1 MTLSK
6 KWYWLIGFITLFAL
20 LLVIVGFFIDEPL
33 RRYMEREANRN
44 LKGYTVRIGALDF
57 HPIGLSLDL
66 MDVKILQ
73 EAHPTPPTASIQK
86 ASASLQWREILTGDI
101 VSNWR
106 IERPILYLNFKQ
118 AKKETKDTTP
128 VKERGW
134 QEAVKAIYPVMINL
148 FEIVDGQITY
158 SDNSPLK
165 QVRIHD
171 LQFKAENIRNVR
183 AKDDN
188 ERYPSPVHLKATVLD
203 TGKMRI
209 DGHADFLSKPH
220 MGVKGDA
227 VLEEVNL
234 EVFEPFLR
242 QINIAVNGGTGSLDG
257 SVEFSPHAK
266 VVELER
272 LSIRNTRID
281 YIYNP
286 QSGATQKVE
295 EKTVKTAKEAGETA
309 KAPEVLFKIN
319 QFEIDDSDVGFVN
332 KSTDPDYRLY
342 VTETQFRL
350 TEFSNHKTRGT
361 TEADLKG
368 NWMGSGNLGVSAQFR
383 PEKQGPDF
391 DLAIIMEKAQLR
403 SMNDLLRAY
412 GNFDVKEGLFSFY
425 MEVGV
430 KHDEIS
436 GYVKPLFKDLKVYD
450 KRQDKDKKLFRKLY
464 EGLVGGISKL
474 LENRPR
480 DEVATQADISGKVED
495 PESSTWEVMARLIQN
510 AFFQAILPGFE
521 KELSGD
527 R

>member
-1 MTLSK
+1 MSK
-6 KWYWLIGFITLFAL
+6 KRYWLIGFITLFAL
-20 LLVIVGFFIDEPL
+20 LLIIVGFFIDEPL

-44 LKGYTVRIGALDF
+44 LKGYTIRIGALDF

-66 MDVKILQ
+66 KDVKIVQ
-73 EAHPTPPTASIQK
+73 EAHPTPPMVSIQK
-86 ASASLQWREILTGDI
+86 ASASLQWREILTGDV

-106 IERPILYLNFKQ
+106 IEHPIFYLNFKQ
-118 AKKETKDTTP
+118 AKKESKDATP

-134 QEAVKAIYPVMINL
+134 QEAVKAIYPVVINL
-148 FEIVDGQITY
+148 FEIVDGEITY
-158 SDNSPLK
+158 LDNSPLK
-165 QVRIHD
+165 QVQIHD

-183 AKDDN
+183 AEGDK
-188 ERYPSPVHLKATVLD
+188 ERYPSPVRLKATVLD
-203 TGKMRI
+203 TGKINI

-220 MGVKGDA
+220 MGVKGNLA
-227 VLEEVNL
+227 LEQVNL

-242 QINIAVNGGTGSLDG
+242 QINIAVKGGSGSLNG
-257 SVEFSPHAK
+257 TVEFSPDAK
-266 VVELER
+266 VVELEQISLR
-272 LSIRNTRID
+272 DTRID
-281 YIYNP
+281 YLYHP

-295 EKTVKTAKEAGETA
+295 QKTVSTAKEASETA
-309 KAPEVLFKIN
+309 SAPAVLFKIN
-319 QFEIDDSDVGFVN
+319 KLEIHDSDVGFVN
-332 KSTDPDYRLY
+332 KSTNPDYRLY

-350 TEFSNHKTRGT
+350 TEFSNHKIQGT
-361 TEADLKG
+361 SKAELKG
-368 NWMGSGNLGVSAQFR
+368 KWMGSGNLGAAVTFR
-383 PEKQGPDF
+383 PEKQGPNL
-391 DLAIIMEKAQLR
+391 DLAIFMEEAQLR

-480 DEVATQADISGKVED
+480 DEVATQADISGKVEN
-495 PESSTWEVMARLIQN
+495 PESSTWEVVIRLIRN

-521 KELSGD
+521 REVSGD

>member
-6 KWYWLIGFITLFAL
+6 KWYWLIGFITVFVFIL
-20 LLVIVGFFIDEPL
+20 LIIGFFIDEPL

-73 EAHPTPPTASIQK
+73 EAHPTPPMASIQK

-106 IERPILYLNFKQ
+106 IEHPIFHLNFRQ
-118 AKKETKDTTP
+118 AKKEAKDPTS
-128 VKERGW
+128 VEERGW
-134 QEAVKAIYPVMINL
+134 QEAIYAIYPVTINH
-148 FEIVDGQITY
+148 FEIIDGEITY
-158 SDNSPLK
+158 LDNSPLR

-171 LQFKAENIRNVR
+171 LQFQAENIRNV
-183 AKDDN
+183 KSEKN
-188 ERYPSPVHLKATVLD
+188 IYPSPVRLKATVLN
-203 TGKMRI
+203 TGKVKI
-209 DGHADFLSKPH
+209 DGHADFLSEPH
-220 MGVKGDA
+220 LGVKGDL
-227 VLEEVNL
+227 VLEQVNL

-242 QINIAVNGGTGSLDG
+242 HYNIAVRGGTGSLDG
-257 SVEFSPHAK
+257 AVEFSPHTK
-266 VVELER
+266 VVELDQIS
-272 LSIRNTRID
+272 LRNSRID
-281 YIYNP
+281 YIYSP
-286 QSGATQKVE
+286 QSTGTQKVE
-295 EKTVKTAKEAGETA
+295 AETAQTAKEASETEQ
-309 KAPEVLFKIN
+309 PPPVLFKIN
-319 QFEIDDSDVGFVN
+319 HLEINDSDVGFVN

-361 TEADLKG
+361 SEADLKG
-368 NWMGSGNLGVSAQFR
+368 KWMGSGNLGVSAQFR

-430 KHDEIS
+430 KQDEIS

-495 PESSTWEVMARLIQN
+495 PESSTWEVVVRLIRN

-521 KELSGD
+521 REVSGD